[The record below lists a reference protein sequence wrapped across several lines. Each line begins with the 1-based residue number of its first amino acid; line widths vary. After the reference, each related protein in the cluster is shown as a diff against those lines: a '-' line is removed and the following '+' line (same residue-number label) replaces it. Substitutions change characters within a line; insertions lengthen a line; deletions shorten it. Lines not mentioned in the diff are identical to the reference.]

1 MTGLV
6 AVASRRR
13 SRPPQQNDDGNSKKD
28 KWEDYEL
35 EDEESKDEESIPGSE
50 EAESVIEQRRSRARS
65 EFETTNEIETPLRRS
80 RRKIVRGRSSLCK
93 RVDNS

>member
-28 KWEDYEL
+28 KLEDDEL
-35 EDEESKDEESIPGSE
+35 EYEESKDEESIPGSE
-50 EAESVIEQRRSRARS
+50 EAETVIEQRRTRARS
-65 EFETTNEIETPLRRS
+65 EIETTTEVVTPLRRS
-80 RRKIVRGRSSLCK
+80 QRKIIRGRSSLCK